1 MAIQLTVE
9 QLKIIQEKAKP
20 IFEHLQRKKAL
31 EWARQ
36 LEPAAAEL
44 ETTDRKL
51 FAQYQKLIAQLKWVA
66 CPLIKNDQE
75 FLELVEKHFLEA
87 LALDV
92 NLIDLV
98 TAKLELQFGVGLEE
112 SVSQILSALRR
123 SKQSLGSQPMSIKG
137 ESAPVKPLIKNWLN
151 EFIGSVKVKN
161 PSQVEKADYLFNNQN
176 AKNLSGGDRETL
188 GKILTFY
195 NTFKLY
201 ADGLVLRKKAAP
213 SRPSPPVT
221 PITPGPSLGQP
232 TPSPVQPSP
241 AEPIAPSPPEPAK
254 PKELVRRDIYQEPI
268 REGAA
273 KPGQVEPKIE
283 GNVIDLKNK

>member
-1 MAIQLTVE
+1 MAIQLTAE

-36 LEPAAAEL
+36 LEQPVADL
-44 ETTDRKL
+44 EITDRAL

-75 FLELVEKHFLEA
+75 FLGLVEKHFLEA

-98 TAKLELQFGVGLEE
+98 TAKLELQFGVNLRETINE
-112 SVSQILSALRR
+112 ILSTLRKNR
-123 SKQSLGSQPMSIKG
+123 QNLSGQPIKVKG
-137 ESAPVKPLIKNWLN
+137 ESALVKSWVKNWLLD
-151 EFIGSVKVKN
+151 FIRNVKVKN
-161 PSQVEKADYLFNNQN
+161 PSQVEEADYLFNNQN
-176 AKNLSGGDRETL
+176 AKNLSESDRETL

-201 ADGLVLRKKAAP
+201 TDGLVLREKAAP
-213 SRPSPPVT
+213 TRPSPPVT
-221 PITPGPSLGQP
+221 PRPSV
-232 TPSPVQPSP
+232 SRP
-241 AEPIAPSPPEPAK
+241 ASLPAQSRPIRPLPPSPPQTTEPEPA
-254 PKELVRRDIYQEPI
+254 RRDIYREPI
-268 REGAA
+268 RQE
-273 KPGQVEPKIE
+273 PTRHGQAEPRIE
-283 GNVIDLKNK
+283 GNVVDLKNK

>member
-1 MAIQLTVE
+1 MAIQLTAE

-36 LEPAAAEL
+36 LEPAVAEL
-44 ETTDRKL
+44 ETTDRAL
-51 FAQYQKLIAQLKWVA
+51 FAHYQKLIAQLKWVA

-87 LALDV
+87 LELDV
-92 NLIDLV
+92 NLIGLV
-98 TAKLELQFGVGLEE
+98 TARLELQFGVGLKETNNG
-112 SVSQILSALRR
+112 ILSALRNN
-123 SKQSLGSQPMSIKG
+123 KQDLGSQPMNIKG
-137 ESAPVKPLIKNWLN
+137 ESAPVKPLVKNWLN
-151 EFIGSVKVKN
+151 DFIGSVKVKN
-161 PSQVEKADYLFNNQN
+161 PSQVEEADYLFNNQN
-176 AKNLSGGDRETL
+176 AKNLSESDRETL

-201 ADGLVLRKKAAP
+201 ADGLTLREGATP
-213 SRPSPPVT
+213 SRPSPP
-221 PITPGPSLGQP
+221 ITPSPSLSRP
-232 TPSPVQPSP
+232 TPSFVQPSP
-241 AEPIAPSPPEPAK
+241 AEPIPPSPPEPTEPEEPA
-254 PKELVRRDIYQEPI
+254 RRDIYQEPI
-268 REGAA
+268 REGTA